1 MRCKSC
7 DVLLESHEL
16 KRRDKETK
24 EFIDLCNVCFKVST
38 LAMHTELDTSTNDAD
53 EVNLSDYI
61 DIAEG
66 TNRPK
71 TL

>member
-1 MRCKSC
+1 MRCKCC

-16 KRRDKETK
+16 KRKDKETK

-53 EVNLSDYI
+53 DVDISNYI
-61 DIAEG
+61 DVAPKPG
-66 TNRPK
+66 TPYF
-71 TL
+71 

>member
-53 EVNLSDYI
+53 DVDISNYI
-61 DIAEG
+61 DDAPKPG
-66 TNRPK
+66 TPYF
-71 TL
+71 

>member
-38 LAMHTELDTSTNDAD
+38 LIYFDLF
-53 EVNLSDYI
+53 
-61 DIAEG
+61 
-66 TNRPK
+66 
-71 TL
+71 